1 MNALFIVANKPVTE
15 ELVSFLEKID
25 VPVEG
30 KQMTIQ
36 RLRYLKPQ
44 EVIGLLQTVFPKTA
58 SVQLVP
64 FEPMNAVVILAS
76 AVSTGSAVSLIEQL
90 DVERERG
97 LR

>member
-36 RLRYLKPQ
+36 
-44 EVIGLLQTVFPKTA
+44 TA
-58 SVQLVP
+58 S
-64 FEPMNAVVILAS
+64 IS
-76 AVSTGSAVSLIEQL
+76 
-90 DVERERG
+90 
-97 LR
+97 